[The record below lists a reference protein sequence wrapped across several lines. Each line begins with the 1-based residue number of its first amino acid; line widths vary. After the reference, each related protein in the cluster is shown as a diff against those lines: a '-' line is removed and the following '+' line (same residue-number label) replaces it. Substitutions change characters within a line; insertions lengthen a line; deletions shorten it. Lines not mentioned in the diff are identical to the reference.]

1 MDTSSVYRY
10 CFRFFNARK
19 SYRHRNKGI
28 LLMLKNKDLLGLRNT
43 SAEEITEILDNAEE
57 MKKLVNSGKK
67 SFDLL
72 KGKTLITL
80 FYENSTR
87 TRTSFELAGKYLG
100 ATEVN
105 ISASSSSVQKG
116 ETLIDTGKTLQALK
130 ADFIAIRHPMGGAPH
145 LLAKTVGC
153 SVINGGDGMN
163 EHPTQALLDMLT
175 MRETF
180 GTLKGLKVAILGD
193 IKHSRV
199 AKSNLLGLQKM
210 GAEVWIYAP
219 RTLLPKGIDELG
231 AHIASSREEC
241 VAGANAVMGLRI
253 QLERQSGG
261 LFPSLGEYAKFYGVN
276 DDVMKH
282 ADGHAIVLHPGPVNR
297 GVELTPQLIDGQT
310 SRIEDQVTSG
320 LSVRMA
326 VLKLLSEYREAH
338 A

>member
-1 MDTSSVYRY
+1 
-10 CFRFFNARK
+10 
-19 SYRHRNKGI
+19 
-28 LLMLKNKDLLGLRNT
+28 MLKSKDLLGLRDAT
-43 SAEEITEILDNAEE
+43 AEEIGLILDTAEG
-57 MKKLVNSGKK
+57 MKRQLNSGNKIT
-67 SFDLL
+67 DVLN
-72 KGKTLITL
+72 GKTLVTL

-87 TRTSFELAGKYLG
+87 TRCSFELAGKYLG
-100 ATEVN
+100 ATEIN

-153 SVINGGDGMN
+153 SVLNGGDGMN
-163 EHPTQALLDMLT
+163 EHPTQALLDMLSI
-175 MRETF
+175 REEF

-199 AKSNLLGLQKM
+199 AKSNLFGLTKM
-210 GAEVWIYAP
+210 GAEVWVYAP
-219 RTLLPKGIDELG
+219 KTLIPKGFDELG

-241 VAGANAVMGLRI
+241 VKGANAVMGLRI

-261 LFPSLGEYAKFYGVN
+261 LFPTLSEYSRFYGVN

-282 ADGHAIVLHPGPVNR
+282 ADKNAVVVHPGPVNR
-297 GVELTPQLIDGQT
+297 GVELTPKLIDGES

-320 LSVRMA
+320 LAVRMA
-326 VLKLLSEYREAH
+326 ALKLLAEYREAH
-338 A
+338 L